1 MDNKNDF
8 NYKLNPCKACKLK
21 YTEPSDVNNIN
32 NCCMETLGAFMGSSS
47 INDIRNTPEAQ
58 NCVKCMDDAICEM
71 GSNTCDMRLTLAPT
85 FVDNSN
91 PHYFP
96 SLLEQHKDVNKAKM
110 LCYDFC
116 LDCKNCENTCVQNC
130 TIDAAAVETYKKI
143 DNTDNPKSDKR
154 DKSDKSK
161 HKKNYKRTNPIS
173 FYTAFVIFL
182 ILFIFLIYNFLTYML
197 Q

>member
-1 MDNKNDF
+1 MVKPKIVPPLFSKDF
-8 NYKLNPCKACKLK
+8 MFIKKFSICSKLR
-21 YTEPSDVNNIN
+21 I
-32 NCCMETLGAFMGSSS
+32 SSS
-47 INDIRNTPEAQ
+47 TKDNDIE
-58 NCVKCMDDAICEM
+58 
-71 GSNTCDMRLTLAPT
+71 ST

-154 DKSDKSK
+154 DKSGKSDKSK

-182 ILFIFLIYNFLTYML
+182 ILFIFLIYNFLTYIL
-197 Q
+197 